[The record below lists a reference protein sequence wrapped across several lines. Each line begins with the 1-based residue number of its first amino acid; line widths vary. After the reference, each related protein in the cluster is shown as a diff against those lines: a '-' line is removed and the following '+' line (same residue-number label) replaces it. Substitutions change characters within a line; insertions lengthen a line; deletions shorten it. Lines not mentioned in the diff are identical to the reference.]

1 MQQLDQLRLLTSNEL
16 QCSLK
21 GLKKLELDLAVKDLP
36 LDQRKLIH
44 GRKKLIIQ
52 YHGSVNLLFHS
63 AMANRHG
70 DRIRFSVLLAEE
82 YAQLLIEE
90 ANSLS
95 QKPSSFI
102 RDLVY
107 KHVQYKVALES
118 TADTILKELE
128 HN

>member
-1 MQQLDQLRLLTSNEL
+1 MQQLDQPRLLTSNEL

-44 GRKKLIIQ
+44 GRKKLITQ
-52 YHGSVNLLFHS
+52 YRGNVNLLFHS
-63 AMANRHG
+63 AMANKHG
-70 DRIRFSVLLAEE
+70 DRIRFSVLLAED

>member
-1 MQQLDQLRLLTSNEL
+1 MKGPKRLDQGQAVNALL
-16 QCSLK
+16 
-21 GLKKLELDLAVKDLP
+21 
-36 LDQRKLIH
+36 LDQHRQML
-44 GRKKLIIQ
+44 GRKKLTIQ
-52 YHGSVNLLFHS
+52 YHGNVNPLLHLG
-63 AMANRHG
+63 MANRHG
-70 DRIRFSVLLAEE
+70 DRIRFSVLLAED

-90 ANSLS
+90 ANSLN

-107 KHVQYKVALES
+107 QHVQYKVALES

>member
-1 MQQLDQLRLLTSNEL
+1 MQQFVQRQLLTYKGL

-21 GLKKLELDLAVKDLP
+21 GQKRLELAPVVKGLP
-36 LDQRKLIH
+36 LDQHKLIH